1 MSVRRMDRSALR
13 PRAIALPYGA
23 TQLEQF
29 RALTLFTESS
39 DTVQAA
45 RKLVRSALEDWA
57 LGALVDDV
65 VLCASELVGNAVHHA
80 IPDDRLAVPTAAR
93 RIDVTLTKWPKWLF
107 LGVTDEDSSPPQ
119 FSLGKASSP
128 ELVDDPP
135 EPALLDSGRGLR
147 IVQVLA
153 DSLWWSPEEVGG
165 KTVFCRF
172 DLVGRASDGRT

>member
-1 MSVRRMDRSALR
+1 MDRSFLR
-13 PRAIALPYGA
+13 PRVLALPDGA

-29 RALTLFTESS
+29 RALTLFAESS

-45 RKLVRSALEDWA
+45 RKMVRSALEEWA

-65 VLCASELVGNAVHHA
+65 ALCVSELVGNAVHHA
-80 IPDDRLAVPTAAR
+80 VPDGCLVAPGVPR

-107 LGVTDEDSSPPQ
+107 LGVTDEDSSPPMLSRGEAP
-119 FSLGKASSP
+119 FP
-128 ELVDDPP
+128 ELEGGLP
-135 EPALLDSGRGLR
+135 EAALLDSGRGLR

-153 DSLWWSPEEVGG
+153 DSLWWSLEEAGG

-172 DLVGRASDGRT
+172 DLLGRVPEGRT